1 MSSFDEIWRR
11 DVEPVGKRNRRGAG
25 WSEVGVAAGPAWRE
39 LGTARGYVK
48 RQQNYVCRPVWN
60 LGRATPTVS
69 REARFLAR
77 AAAAGV
83 TVPAIHFC
91 RVHGDGRA
99 LLLVGAIEPASS
111 LRETLRTTTESA
123 RAELLDRVGTTLCA
137 LHRARIAHGALYDT
151 HVLVRDDG
159 AIALID
165 FEKARR
171 KLTRSWA
178 AISDLRRFF
187 RRTSALDAEDRCRI
201 LSAYP
206 AREFPLLLLWSRL
219 QG

>member
-1 MSSFDEIWRR
+1 MCFDDIWSRATTL
-11 DVEPVGKRNRRGAG
+11 VGSRNRRGRG
-25 WSEVGVAAGPAWRE
+25 WSEVGIALGPAWPE
-39 LGTARGYVK
+39 LDGSRGFLK

-60 LGRATPTVS
+60 CARATPTAR

-77 AAAAGV
+77 AIEAGV
-83 TVPAIHFC
+83 AVPAVRFC
-91 RVHGDGRA
+91 LETSDGRA
-99 LLLVGAIEPASS
+99 LLLIDAIEGATN
-111 LRETLRTTTESA
+111 LREVLRGVA
-123 RAELLDRVGTTLCA
+123 GAERGALLGRVGSAFAA
-137 LHRARIAHGALYDT
+137 LHRARIGHGALYDT

-159 AIALID
+159 LPVLID

-178 AISDLRRFF
+178 AIADLRRFF
-187 RRTSALDAEDRCRI
+187 RRTPALDACDRQRI

-219 QG
+219 QA

>member
-1 MSSFDEIWRR
+1 MQSL
-11 DVEPVGKRNRRGAG
+11 DVLWQRPLVSVGARNRRGAG
-25 WSEVGVAAGPAWRE
+25 WSEVGIATAPDWPE
-39 LGTARGYVK
+39 LGTVRAYVK
-48 RQQNYVCRPVWN
+48 RQSGYVCHPIWN
-60 LGRATPTVS
+60 WGRATPTVR

-83 TVPAIHFC
+83 PVPGVRCCLQGSDA
-91 RVHGDGRA
+91 RA
-99 LLLVGAIEPASS
+99 LLIVDAIEPAAS
-111 LRETLRTTTESA
+111 LREALRTSCGATRDALLA
-123 RAELLDRVGTTLCA
+123 RAGDAFRR
-137 LHRARIAHGALYDT
+137 LHRARIGHGALYDT
-151 HVLVRDDG
+151 HVLVRSDG
-159 AIALID
+159 SIALID

-187 RRTSALDAEDRCRI
+187 RRTPALDARDRERI

-219 QG
+219 QA